1 MVPCFTCSQPLF
13 VDFQRWLFFKVY
25 ISILSTGCY
34 SLPERS
40 VRGPPLNLQMK
51 SHNFQHILS
60 WQPGSD
66 LTVPTRYRVLYSDRR
81 NWKTAKQCSDITQ
94 LLCNLTEDFEDFSLQ
109 YSTLVQSFIG
119 TEIFNSSALHFVPFT
134 DTFLGP
140 PEVNISSCANC
151 INITVKLPTSH
162 FRKNEKLLS
171 LIDIYEELDYE
182 VTLKTR
188 DGQHKRPR
196 ERTTRE
202 IFNMVIE
209 DLFPNRNYCVSV
221 MVSAS
226 LNKHSISSP
235 WKCITADSRAQQDYH
250 IATITGAVCFSLAI
264 VVILSCMYAGGFIL
278 QKKSLP
284 RTLVFINTLGYSPF
298 TLESEETAFV
308 EIISKEV
315 KKKAKEC
322 SGCGSDEDDDDDSES
337 DASNH
342 DYTRRDIFSKVP
354 HSSAMSNAFVQCC
367 TDSTCEDGSSQA
379 SQNPDTDREDFEEN
393 EMDIEE
399 DKGASAK
406 LLSPFSEVNCTS
418 SEPRNSACFTI
429 NLKTVL
435 LGTSEEN
442 IDSSAALLSSREDA
456 VDWQDS
462 GAFESILLD
471 DTQSVRKPL
480 CHSIAHEWQN
490 SSSSDESDS
499 SDSDTDQKT
508 EYIRR

>member
-1 MVPCFTCSQPLF
+1 METLMSGPLHF
-13 VDFQRWLFFKVY
+13 YQLAY
-25 ISILSTGCY
+25 ISILSTACY

-51 SHNFQHILS
+51 SHNFQHVLS
-60 WQPGSD
+60 WQAGSD
-66 LTVPTRYRVLYSDRR
+66 LTVPTHYRVLYTDRSK
-81 NWKTAKQCSDITQ
+81 WKTAEQCSDITQ
-94 LLCNLTEDFEDFSLQ
+94 LLCNLTEDFKDVSIR
-109 YSTLVQSFIG
+109 YSTLVQSFVG
-119 TEIFNSSALHFVPFT
+119 TEVFNSSAFHFMPFT

-140 PEVNISSCANC
+140 PEVNISSCPNC

-182 VTLKTR
+182 IILKTR

-202 IFNMVIE
+202 IFNTVIE
-209 DLFPNRNYCVSV
+209 DLYPNRNYCVSV

-226 LNKHSISSP
+226 LNKNSISSA
-235 WKCITADSRAQQDYH
+235 WKCVTADSITQQDYH
-250 IATITGAVCFSLAI
+250 IATITGAVCFSLMII
-264 VVILSCMYAGGFIL
+264 VIMSCMYAGGFIL

-284 RTLVFINTLGYSPF
+284 HTLVFINTLAYSPF
-298 TLESEETAFV
+298 IFESEEITSV

-322 SGCGSDEDDDDDSES
+322 SGYGSDEDDDDES
-337 DASNH
+337 NDRSNH
-342 DYTRRDIFSKVP
+342 DYTRRDVLSRVP
-354 HSSAMSNAFVQCC
+354 RSSDTSSAFVQCC
-367 TDSTCEDGSSQA
+367 TESTCENSSSQA
-379 SQNPDTDREDFEEN
+379 SQNPDTDLEDFEEN
-393 EMDIEE
+393 EVDIEE
-399 DKGASAK
+399 DKGASTE
-406 LLSPFSEVNCTS
+406 LINPFSEENCTS
-418 SEPRNSACFTI
+418 SSGSRNSACFTI

-442 IDSSAALLSSREDA
+442 EDSSAALLSYQEDK

-462 GAFESILLD
+462 RAFESELLD
-471 DTQSVRKPL
+471 DTGSVQKPL
-480 CHSIAHEWQN
+480 CHNVSHEWQN

-499 SDSDTDQKT
+499 SDPDMDQKT